1 MRADDEE
8 VFRQNMFKVKHQA
21 GLVYDKDVDGN
32 GHYHNGEKMASL
44 WEWRDSVSEKVGW
57 SNPSLD
63 KSLVDKK
70 NIHLALKD
78 FLGFRKFSWVNMFIC
93 TFKSLLH

>member
-44 WEWRDSVSEKVGW
+44 
-57 SNPSLD
+57 
-63 KSLVDKK
+63 
-70 NIHLALKD
+70 
-78 FLGFRKFSWVNMFIC
+78 
-93 TFKSLLH
+93 

>member
-21 GLVYDKDVDGN
+21 GLVYDNDVDHGN

-44 WEWRDSVSEKVGW
+44 WEWWDSVSEKVGW

-63 KSLVDKK
+63 KSLFDKK
-70 NIHLALKD
+70 KTSTWLWKI
-78 FLGFRKFSWVNMFIC
+78 FLG
-93 TFKSLLH
+93 